1 MSLIWFPETSSRVAF
16 KQLVKMQ
23 QHLKSLGS
31 NTWALMEQQQQQ
43 LQLLQQQSRGKQ
55 QPSAQDGSRRSGS
68 TAAAADRL
76 ERTTGVAAA
85 SSDIQLAVACSSTE
99 DKRQTA
105 AGNDR
110 ETSNDARIL
119 VYSTDTTGSQH
130 QGVSTQLPNTAAAT
144 ECLRV
149 ERQLQQGVDSLDQT
163 AVLVNNRPREVQD
176 DLCDDDVRDFFAAR
190 AVLQDAL
197 STAGAENPMLGWLCG
212 LTPVIVTS
220 SSSSCTPHK
229 PGLYT
234 CHCFKTRRA
243 VGSFGSSAGL
253 QAPPQPA
260 RCPQGTTVDSMAHNS
275 TSPAM
280 PPNIE
285 EHVHMS
291 RQQDTPPPHF
301 LPRVIV
307 TNVAVAQR
315 HCSHVL
321 WTLHKLMQNKF
332 DPDSLLAINQR
343 CVVVWS
349 AHRNSQQ
356 HRP

>member
-1 MSLIWFPETSSRVAF
+1 VAF

-23 QHLKSLGS
+23 QHLKNLGS

-55 QPSAQDGSRRSGS
+55 QPSAQDGSSRSGS
-68 TAAAADRL
+68 TAGAADRL
-76 ERTTGVAAA
+76 GRTTGVAAA
-85 SSDIQLAVACSSTE
+85 AAAAGSDIQLAVACSSTE

-105 AGNDR
+105 AADDRKPSNNDV
-110 ETSNDARIL
+110 RIL
-119 VYSTDTTGSQH
+119 VYSTNTTGSQH
-130 QGVSTQLPNTAAAT
+130 HGVSAQLPNTAAAT
-144 ECLRV
+144 QCLRV

-163 AVLVNNRPREVQD
+163 AVLVNNRPSKLQD
-176 DLCDDDVRDFFAAR
+176 DPCDDDVRDFFAAR

-197 STAGAENPMLGWLCG
+197 STAGAENPTLGWLCG
-212 LTPVIVTS
+212 LTPVIVI

-229 PGLYT
+229 PGQHT
-234 CHCFKTRRA
+234 CHCFKTHPA

-253 QAPPQPA
+253 QAPSQPA
-260 RCPQGTTVDSMAHNS
+260 SCPQGTTAGSMAHSS

-291 RQQDTPPPHF
+291 RQQGTPPPHC

-307 TNVAVAQR
+307 SNVAVAQR

-332 DPDSLLAINQR
+332 DPDSLLAVNHR

-349 AHRNSQQ
+349 AHSNSQQ